1 MPFYPA
7 PGVARIVLS
16 GLYGGAE
23 KIVSVLH
30 VQRKNDGLLDP
41 WTAAQLADICNR
53 VSGAWQQWLP
63 QLSGQVNWNEVR
75 GRDMS
80 SEFGAVAL
88 VPTALT
94 GGTASAPTAPSNAVL
109 IQWRTGT
116 AGRGA
121 NGRTY
126 LPGALEGQ
134 VDPMGRLETAFVT
147 DMTQR
152 AGAVLVDLARATSA
166 VWLGPPLDLV
176 VLHGPKGVP
185 LAASATTVVTGK
197 CSNVIGTQRRRLPK
211 RA

>member
-1 MPFYPA
+1 VPFYPT

-30 VQRKNDGLLDP
+30 VARKNDALAEP
-41 WTAAQLADICNR
+41 WTDVTLADACNR

-63 QLSGQVNWNEVR
+63 QLSNQVTYNEVK

-80 SEFGAVAL
+80 AEFGAVAMI
-88 VPTALT
+88 PTLLT
-94 GGTASAPTAPSNAVL
+94 GATASTPTAPSNAVL
-109 IQWRTGT
+109 IQWRTGK

-126 LPGALEGQ
+126 LPGALEQQ
-134 VDPMGRLETAFVT
+134 VDPMGRLEAAYVA
-147 DMTQR
+147 DMTNR
-152 AGAVLVDLARATSA
+152 AGLVLADLARATDP
-166 VWLGPPLDLV
+166 VWKGAPLDLV
-176 VLHGPKGVP
+176 ILHGPKGVP
-185 LAASATTVVTGK
+185 LQASATKVLAGK
-197 CSNVIGTQRRRLPK
+197 CSNVIGTQRRRLPQ